1 MVLFLF
7 VHLIRKFFSQAQMT
21 VLFDLPNQEDLG
33 NWRPISVLLA
43 PPELKEVNF
52 DEEKSKKNILMMV
65 LMK

>member
-1 MVLFLF
+1 
-7 VHLIRKFFSQAQMT
+7 MT
-21 VLFDLPNQEDLG
+21 MLFDLPNQEDLD

-43 PPELKEVNF
+43 PPELKEVIF